1 MHNLPELTEAQRA
14 ELLEKA
20 RAAYDE
26 RRALFQS
33 QAHLLKNDF
42 MDKPYWRRLCSKHG
56 VRMPADYV
64 PGTELRLVRKAMR
77 KAGVTPDQVREA
89 FGGDVKALQRDNPT
103 WPAYALIGLI
113 LEIAEENAQ

>member
-1 MHNLPELTEAQRA
+1 MNHLTDITEAQRA

-20 RAAYDE
+20 RIAREE
-26 RRALFQS
+26 RKALFQS

-42 MDKPYWRRLCSKHG
+42 MDKPHWRRLCSKYG

-77 KAGVTPDQVREA
+77 KAGVSPEKVREA
-89 FGGDVKALQRDNPT
+89 FGDLKALQRDNPD
-103 WPAYALIGLI
+103 WPAYALIGLV
-113 LEIAEENAQ
+113 LELVEEQTQ